1 MNKSNKSMMAA
12 MAAGVGLGYMAAKK
26 QFDNKRPYRKFLE
39 KLEDYLD

>member
-1 MNKSNKSMMAA
+1 MRNSNKAMMA

-26 QFDNKRPYRKFLE
+26 QFDNKKSYRKFLE